1 MLKKSIIKQNFEN
14 NGFAKISNLFSK
26 DEISKTLKEIN
37 LIKNKFTKIKN
48 PNLHLTK
55 DNKINT
61 IHDINKYINS
71 SVLRKISKNKKL
83 TDIITYILDGDV
95 VIRNIEFFLKP
106 KKTGKSSPVHQDNYY
121 WNIKNKKALNVWV
134 ACTNSSK
141 KNGGVFYLEKSHK
154 VGLINHELSYQAGSS
169 QKIPDKTLKNLNYK
183 KIFPT
188 LKPGDCIIHHC
199 EVAHG
204 SKKNLSNFDRIGLVI
219 SYKAK
224 SAIIDK
230 KGWKRYQSQLQ
241 KNLKYLKKIS

>member
-95 VIRNIEFFLKP
+95 VIRNIEFFLK
-106 KKTGKSSPVHQDNYY
+106 T
-121 WNIKNKKALNVWV
+121 
-134 ACTNSSK
+134 K
-141 KNGGVFYLEKSHK
+141 KNR
-154 VGLINHELSYQAGSS
+154 
-169 QKIPDKTLKNLNYK
+169 
-183 KIFPT
+183 KIFS
-188 LKPGDCIIHHC
+188 C
-199 EVAHG
+199 
-204 SKKNLSNFDRIGLVI
+204 SSR
-219 SYKAK
+219 
-224 SAIIDK
+224 
-230 KGWKRYQSQLQ
+230 
-241 KNLKYLKKIS
+241 